1 MGNDDVIEMEDLARV
16 RAKVAAW
23 RRTVLVRSALVSV
36 LAELTVGLLFYYLKA
51 RSVAASAFMGT
62 AFLMLG
68 FYYLFGWWWHFR
80 SISMQLDDLERRVR
94 AGETILAAQVAFASH
109 R

>member
-1 MGNDDVIEMEDLARV
+1 MGSDDVIEMEDLARV
-16 RAKVAAW
+16 RAQVAGW

-36 LAELTVGLLFYYLKA
+36 LAGLTVGLLFYYLKA
-51 RSVAASAFMGT
+51 RSIAASAFMGT

-68 FYYLFGWWWHFR
+68 LYNFFRWWRHFR
-80 SISMQLDDLERRVR
+80 SVSMRLDDLERRVR
-94 AGETILAAQVAFASH
+94 AGETVFAAQVALVSH